1 MKRKLTICVPQ
12 STSSKANLP
21 RVNLA
26 VVGARGVGKSTFVQ
40 CALDLPQLPSRS
52 SAKKMSL
59 EGTLYIVNLWEL
71 SATEIS
77 ITKEQQIFWP
87 RLDGDEQASHLVD
100 GALLLYNATSPQSVV
115 DIAPLLRT

>member
-1 MKRKLTICVPQ
+1 M
-12 STSSKANLP
+12 
-21 RVNLA
+21 
-26 VVGARGVGKSTFVQ
+26 GKSTFVQ
-40 CALDLPQLPSRS
+40 CALDLPRPPASRS

-77 ITKEQQIFWP
+77 ITKEQQIVWP
-87 RLDGDEQASHLVD
+87 RLDGDEEASYPVD